1 MPPHGDARRKNERN
15 KAGNGGRQ
23 KKNRHVT
30 GGKSMLAW
38 IDCILHFSQAED
50 PDLSTFDPEVSMV
63 NLNKSSTAC
72 G

>member
-1 MPPHGDARRKNERN
+1 MPPQGMPGEKT
-15 KAGNGGRQ
+15 NGTKRETEEG

-38 IDCILHFSQAED
+38 IDCILHFWQAED

>member
-1 MPPHGDARRKNERN
+1 RKNAE
-15 KAGNGGRQ
+15 NGSEA

>member
-1 MPPHGDARRKNERN
+1 MPGEKTNETTRRT
-15 KAGNGGRQ
+15 GGEA

-50 PDLSTFDPEVSMV
+50 PDLSTFDPKVSMV
-63 NLNKSSTAC
+63 NLNKSSTVC

>member
-1 MPPHGDARRKNERN
+1 MPPPGMPGEKT
-15 KAGNGGRQ
+15 NGRTGETGGEA
-23 KKNRHVT
+23 KKYRHVT

-38 IDCILHFSQAED
+38 IDCFLHFSQAED

>member
-1 MPPHGDARRKNERN
+1 QRKNAE
-15 KAGNGGRQ
+15 NGGEA

>member
-1 MPPHGDARRKNERN
+1 MPGEKTNERTR
-15 KAGNGGRQ
+15 KTGVRQ